1 MLEQRILA
9 TIHFFDV
16 QNIPL
21 TSLELYKYLL
31 TSPERLIE
39 FSNNQTDRQGVE
51 DLNHQ
56 APIGFDTL
64 LIATDNLV
72 NSGQLV
78 SESGFYCLPERKE
91 LVLQRSRNHYFGLKR
106 ERRIKKFLPFLALIP
121 FVRGLALNGSQA
133 LGQEQESSDIDL
145 FIITDPSFLWLAR
158 NFITGF
164 FRILGV
170 HRHGRYIK
178 NRFCLNHYLAGV
190 KIIHEGRNLYTAL
203 EYAKLRPLVPREA
216 IEDFQEKNISWV
228 GYFFPHINRFNQ
240 SQNHPE
246 STSWIKKTLE
256 LVLKNSI
263 GIKLEKFLEQN
274 QIKRVKQGKY
284 IRVEADELS
293 FHPDSKEQALLEK
306 FFAKLKTLE

>member
-31 TSPERLIE
+31 TTPERLIE
-39 FSNNQTDRQGVE
+39 FSSSQTDQLGDE
-51 DLNHQ
+51 GLSHQ
-56 APIGFDTL
+56 APISFDTVL
-64 LIATDNLV
+64 VAVDNLV
-72 NSGQLV
+72 NNGQLA
-78 SESGFYCLPERKE
+78 SKYGFYCLAERE
-91 LVLQRSRNHYFGLKR
+91 QLILQRWRNHYFGLRR
-106 ERRIKKFLPFLALIP
+106 ERRIRKFLSFLSLIP
-121 FVRGLALNGSQA
+121 FIRGLALNGSQA
-133 LGQEQESSDIDL
+133 LGQEQENSDIDL

-190 KIIHEGRNLYTAL
+190 KIIHQGRNLYTAL

-216 IEDFQEKNISWV
+216 IENFQEKNISWV

-240 SQNHPE
+240 PQNHPE
-246 STSWIKKTLE
+246 FTPWIKKTLE
-256 LVLKNSI
+256 LVFKNSI
-263 GIKLEKFLEQN
+263 GIKLEKFLEHN